1 MPAAIESGAMDL
13 GMTADDIYEN
23 TMQIAWKFSDDI
35 ADPKLE
41 DLYRRAKQNQWDSDE
56 QLDWDQPVDPS
67 RPMVNEEQS
76 VYSRMP
82 FFQKLSKSQQETF
95 HAQST
100 AQLLSQFLHGEQG
113 ALLTAA
119 SVAHSVPDRCAKLY
133 AATQAM
139 DEARHVEVYAKYID
153 KIAIA
158 YPISPFLKEVIDVT
172 LRSGRFEKIMI
183 GMNMVVEGLA
193 LGAFNNMYRQTTCPL
208 LKDITFNV
216 MRDEARHVSFGHTY
230 LGPLIQ
236 KMNDD
241 DREDLAQFAFEA
253 INLIIAAERK
263 GGGYGT
269 AANRFDPGFLRVL
282 EACQI
287 DAEDFFA
294 GMSEAAELGITT
306 ELPPGHVLAVKQF
319 MMPAMV
325 RVGLVTERT
334 AKLFEEA
341 GIRVNTDTAV
351 LNAMEDAK
359 SDQNVLH
366 EESTTY

>member
-1 MPAAIESGAMDL
+1 
-13 GMTADDIYEN
+13 
-23 TMQIAWKFSDDI
+23 
-35 ADPKLE
+35 
-41 DLYRRAKQNQWDSDE
+41 
-56 QLDWDQPVDPS
+56 
-67 RPMVNEEQS
+67 
-76 VYSRMP
+76 
-82 FFQKLSKSQQETF
+82 
-95 HAQST
+95 
-100 AQLLSQFLHGEQG
+100 
-113 ALLTAA
+113 
-119 SVAHSVPDRCAKLY
+119 
-133 AATQAM
+133 
-139 DEARHVEVYAKYID
+139 
-153 KIAIA
+153 
-158 YPISPFLKEVIDVT
+158 
-172 LRSGRFEKIMI
+172 
-183 GMNMVVEGLA
+183 
-193 LGAFNNMYRQTTCPL
+193 
-208 LKDITFNV
+208 